1 MTAIRT
7 VVTRSPGPGG
17 LCRVLV
23 RRDMGNEDPI
33 AMQIGSRILF
43 FATEILALYRPNFP
57 KSTFGQGSRS
67 NPPTTALLE
76 EAAA

>member
-1 MTAIRT
+1 
-7 VVTRSPGPGG
+7 
-17 LCRVLV
+17 
-23 RRDMGNEDPI
+23 
-33 AMQIGSRILF
+33 MQIGSRIF
-43 FATEILALYRPNFP
+43 FNATEILALYRPNFP